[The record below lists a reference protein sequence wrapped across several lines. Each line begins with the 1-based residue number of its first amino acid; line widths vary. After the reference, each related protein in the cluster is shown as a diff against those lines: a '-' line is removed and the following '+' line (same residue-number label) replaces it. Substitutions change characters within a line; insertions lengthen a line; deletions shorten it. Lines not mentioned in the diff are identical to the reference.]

1 MEANK
6 NIIEPI
12 IETIIYNIIDNIIDN
27 ILTKP
32 ICKNCEENETKD
44 INTKYCDWCGYNIYH
59 NKKELDNRF

>member
-1 MEANK
+1 MEAIK
-6 NIIEPI
+6 NI
-12 IETIIYNIIDNIIDN
+12 IETIIDNILDN